1 MLRILIPAVY
11 LLSFPLAQS
20 CETGQ
25 VIYLGTCQNSCP
37 DGYTTTTDNIC
48 KQCSSNCVTCRG
60 SVTFCESCSLELYL
74 YEGYCQKSC
83 PAGTY
88 PSGSHCILC
97 NAPCVTCSGP
107 FSCLKC
113 QGDKVKFETLCL
125 DQCPSGYQSNNGVC
139 EVIPATPNCA
149 SGCTTDM
156 LYNGECDDAC
166 NFVSCNADNLDCSY
180 TGTCAAG
187 KFFNG
192 SKCVDCTAPCTQCV
206 SPSSCLACGYDSSGK
221 ALLLYNYTCYSTCPD
236 GTLQQGVICV
246 NCSTSCK
253 TCALDINT
261 CTSCPTGRVLH
272 NGACLSSC
280 PLDTTV
286 NLNGICVACDINC
299 SKCIGLPDFCSA
311 CASGRVLYNG
321 ICYSSCPSG
330 TTTTSSFPSTCRQC
344 DSSCLTCSVETYFC
358 TSCASGRYLYNKSCM
373 TACPAKITVTK
384 GTGCVACN
392 APCIECSEDENL
404 CTLCES
410 GKYLLNNVCVSQC
423 PIGYYS
429 SAGKCMGYCSDNCT
443 PELLSNSSCDAVCNT
458 VNCNFDNGMCLD
470 SSGCG
475 NGQYRSGVSCV
486 NCVSPCNTCISAS
499 YCTACQKDSNG
510 AQLLLYDGTCYTSCP
525 DGSYRE
531 GIICKKCSSK
541 CTSCEGSAD
550 YCYSCAT
557 NYKLW
562 GNSCVDTCPIGVS
575 ISTSTQ
581 CNPCSSSCSLCETT
595 TTRCIKC
602 TSPLLLHLNTCILT
616 CPSGYTETSSNPGV
630 CSACTNNCATCT
642 SFTNFCLSCNTGFF
656 LLNNQCLSSCP
667 PGYTNLSTQPGVCAK
682 CSSNCYECNGLID
695 RCSSCNTDYYLTS
708 SFTCQL
714 TKKCPSGSTVT
725 ATSNG
730 SCVECI
736 APCAGCLDK
745 VDSCTSCIAG
755 LGMVNGVCT
764 PCNSPCSTCLGSVS
778 ICMSCIE
785 GYYLA
790 GTRCLKCDSNCK
802 SCSGSAASCTE
813 CISGMFLKDKSC
825 FLCNSECLTCEGTA
839 NKCTSCSSNK
849 FLENS
854 GCVSCDP
861 NCKTCT
867 SSSTRCT
874 SCASGYYLDSN
885 NRCIQCSSTCK
896 ECRDSSTTCTEC
908 VTGKTLIANTCG
920 VCKSTC
926 KTCTINFDTC
936 ASCYDGLFLLDGVC
950 GICKSECLTCIGN
963 FDTCGTCRPGFSLK
977 DGGCMKCNDEC
988 SSCDT
993 TPGNCISCF
1002 APYTLFTNICGLCD
1016 ATCKTC
1022 AATPST
1028 CTSCPSTLA
1037 LIGTQCIPCDSNCK
1051 TCAGSITSCTSCAAG
1066 YYLDNAACKPCD
1078 SNCMTCE
1085 GSASNCT
1092 GCINGKT
1099 LIGNL
1104 CKAVCPEGY
1113 YLDVEKD
1120 LCTVCSANCKSCK
1133 GSADSCTGCRSGVL
1147 FQDKCVLNCP
1157 DGYYKTSSGCLSCGS
1172 LCKTCSSSYGC
1183 TSCIDGYKLVGINC
1197 EKICQEGYYLSSNT
1211 CIRCSSNCQ
1220 ACIRNSDN
1228 CTACYSGMVLNIRNR
1243 CEIPCEVGYTRT
1255 DDSGEECLKCLSVCK
1270 RCRGKIDYCV
1280 ECEEE
1285 GKYLYKGNCLDKCP
1299 SGVSVKVGNYCQDC
1313 DANCATCVGSPQTCT
1328 SCGSELYLF
1337 NSQCLKVCPQGY
1349 EPVDSR
1355 CKLCADPNNCPYTP
1369 PDPND
1374 TDTDSDSD
1382 PPTNSTDPVY
1392 IIEEDDEK
1400 DPILETGGGVPF
1412 PFSIVSIISLG
1423 LISAT
1428 KLAVSSV
1435 SIIPSGISI
1444 FSITST
1450 TAWLSLVTYI
1460 PSKDSDSRR
1469 LLEVDDEFLPS
1480 IATILLI
1487 VALILQALLNILFII
1502 FFRYKIWGRD
1512 QGYLSYK
1519 ESHTFSAY
1527 FIYIMSGLMNYNLT
1541 NLLWSNMCNLSVFR
1555 AKLDLRYSLMR
1566 YLIRVSYVYIPTV
1579 ILLVIVS
1586 IILIIAHYPTTD
1598 IALELG
1604 IDVLAITIIYA
1615 VLIAVYIKQM
1625 EKALIKVEMSVDL
1638 DIERLEDKNDN
1649 TIEHSFIMS
1658 NGKTP
1663 GYVMYIPSIKGYNK
1677 PKERKGTSKSVGGE
1691 SNRMYYRKRKNS
1703 FPLDNRVNVKVDIT
1717 SWMSSSDNEILP
1729 KEEIYETKGYLHEKD
1744 TQDTPEDLSPD
1755 TYKLPKAGMSIL
1767 NEDFI
1772 YNEEDNLLISE
1783 QNLEGKDIDIEQTT
1797 REVVQKVPK
1806 SRTSYLAYRPL
1817 NMNLGVE
1824 ITTEL
1829 VAYTE
1834 DAEDSEE
1841 EPVEE
1846 ILAKSR
1852 LELHLGTIENEL
1864 ELDWE
1869 KALVSS
1875 SNFEII
1881 TIPYKDTK
1889 QRLILKKSFN
1899 GCLILTEGNEL
1910 GQEKRLN
1917 YDECNLSMTIV
1928 NELDPH
1934 YAVFTTLDGTQL
1946 RVFRLFEGAKI
1957 IDIEDSSHP
1966 CAYLIGS
1973 TVVSEEDFNFSHAVP
1988 DLTNPEI
1995 VIAFHYES
2003 GYDVR
2008 IRKPLHESVIVD
2020 NQGNEIDLVN
2030 VFSID
2035 RDSIQIDPAD
2045 IHYLSAFNL
2054 HTHQII
2060 QIRRNFIGGKII
2072 AFDRNVRSRGA
2083 KTYGTE
2089 RTEPEPNSPHS
2100 SMILHKPHTAGSNHR
2115 TRYRDPNLNFRR
2127 LNSLADV
2134 ISGLELKPGSQITIE
2149 GSDSE
2154 LEASVHRVM
2163 PIYSP
2168 DGDSQSPKTLSINLS
2183 ALASPKL
2190 IHRRRSADNNEDMS
2204 RLFHKTGK
2212 YK

>member
-1 MLRILIPAVY
+1 VM
-11 LLSFPLAQS
+11 
-20 CETGQ
+20 
-25 VIYLGTCQNSCP
+25 
-37 DGYTTTTDNIC
+37 
-48 KQCSSNCVTCRG
+48 
-60 SVTFCESCSLELYL
+60 
-74 YEGYCQKSC
+74 
-83 PAGTY
+83 
-88 PSGSHCILC
+88 
-97 NAPCVTCSGP
+97 
-107 FSCLKC
+107 
-113 QGDKVKFETLCL
+113 
-125 DQCPSGYQSNNGVC
+125 
-139 EVIPATPNCA
+139 PATPDCA
-149 SGCTTDM
+149 PGCITDM
-156 LYNGECDDAC
+156 LYNGKCDNAC
-166 NFVSCNADNLDCSY
+166 NFVACNADNLDCSY
-180 TGTCAAG
+180 NGTCAAG
-187 KFFNG
+187 KFFDG

-221 ALLLYNYTCYSTCPD
+221 TLLLYNYACYSKCPD

-261 CTSCPTGRVLH
+261 CTSCATGRVLY
-272 NGACLSSC
+272 NGTCLSSC

-286 NLNGICVACDINC
+286 NLSGICVACDINC

-321 ICYSSCPSG
+321 KCYSSCPSG
-330 TTTTSSFPSTCRQC
+330 TTTTSSFPSTCKQC
-344 DSSCLTCSVETYFC
+344 DSSCLTCSGETYFC
-358 TSCASGRYLYNKSCM
+358 SSCGNGRYLYNKSCM
-373 TACPAKITVTK
+373 TACPAKITVNK
-384 GTGCVACN
+384 GTNCVACN
-392 APCIECSEDENL
+392 APCIECSGDENL

-410 GKYLLNNVCVSQC
+410 GKYLLSNVCVSDC

-429 SAGKCMGYCSDNCT
+429 SAGKCMGYCADKCT

-475 NGQYRSGVSCV
+475 NGQYRSGVTCI
-486 NCVSPCNTCISAS
+486 NCVSPCNTCISAN
-499 YCTACQKDSNG
+499 YCTACQKNSAG
-510 AQLLLYDGTCYTSCP
+510 AQLLLYDGVCYTICP
-525 DGSYRE
+525 AGSYRE
-531 GIICKKCSSK
+531 GIICQKCSSK

-562 GNSCVDTCPIGVS
+562 GNSCVDTCPIGIS
-575 ISTSTQ
+575 ISTSTK
-581 CNPCSSSCSLCETT
+581 CEPCSSSCSLCEATP
-595 TTRCIKC
+595 TRCIKC
-602 TSPLLLHLNTCILT
+602 SSPLLLHLNTCILT
-616 CPSGYTETSSNPGV
+616 CPSGFTQTSSNPGA
-630 CSACTNNCATCT
+630 CSACTNNCAACT
-642 SFTNFCLSCNTGFF
+642 TFTNFCLSCNTGFF

-695 RCSSCNTDYYLTS
+695 RCSSCNIDYYLTS

-714 TKKCPSGSTVT
+714 AKKCQTGSTVT

-730 SCVECI
+730 SCVECV

-755 LGMVNGVCT
+755 LGMVKGVCT
-764 PCNSPCSTCLGSVS
+764 PCTSPCATCLGSVT
-778 ICMSCIE
+778 ICVSCIE
-785 GYYLA
+785 GYYLS
-790 GTRCLKCDSNCK
+790 GTKCLKCDSNCK
-802 SCSGSAASCTE
+802 LCSGSAASCTE
-813 CISGMFLKDKSC
+813 CKSGMFLKDKSC
-825 FLCNSECLTCEGTA
+825 FLCNSECLTCEDTA
-839 NKCTSCSSNK
+839 TKCTSCSSNK

-867 SSSTRCT
+867 SSSNRCT
-874 SCASGYYLDSN
+874 SCESGFYLDSN
-885 NRCIQCSSTCK
+885 NRCSQCSITCK

-908 VTGKTLIANTCG
+908 VTGKTLISNTCG
-920 VCKSTC
+920 VCKPTC

-936 ASCYDGLFLLDGVC
+936 ASCFDGLFLLDGVC
-950 GICKSECLTCIGN
+950 GVCKSECLTCTGN

-977 DGGCMKCNDEC
+977 GGGCMKCNDEC
-988 SSCDT
+988 STCDT
-993 TPGNCISCF
+993 TPGNCKSCF
-1002 APYTLFTNICGLCD
+1002 APYTLFTNICGLCH

-1037 LIGTQCIPCDSNCK
+1037 LIGTQCLPCDSNCK
-1051 TCAGSITSCTSCAAG
+1051 TCAGSVTSCTSCADG
-1066 YYLDNAACKPCD
+1066 SYLDNATCKPCD
-1078 SNCMTCE
+1078 PNCMTCE
-1085 GSASNCT
+1085 GSASSCT

-1099 LIGNL
+1099 LIGSL

-1113 YLDVEKD
+1113 YLDIEKD
-1120 LCTVCSANCKSCK
+1120 LCDACSANCKSCK
-1133 GSADSCTGCRSGVL
+1133 GSADICTGCRSGVL

-1157 DGYYKTSSGCLSCGS
+1157 DGYYKTSSGCLNCGS
-1172 LCKTCSSSYGC
+1172 LCKTCTSSYGC
-1183 TSCIDGYKLVGINC
+1183 TQCIDGYKLAGINC
-1197 EKICQEGYYLSSNT
+1197 EKICKEGYYLSSNT
-1211 CIRCSSNCQ
+1211 CIECSSNCQ

-1228 CTACYSGMVLNIRNR
+1228 CTACSSGMVLNIRNK
-1243 CEIPCEVGYTRT
+1243 CEVPCEVGYTRT
-1255 DDSGEECLKCLSVCK
+1255 DNSGEECVKCLSVC
-1270 RCRGKIDYCV
+1270 RSCRGNIDYCI
-1280 ECEEE
+1280 ECNDE
-1285 GKYLYKGNCLDKCP
+1285 GKYLYKGNCLEKCP
-1299 SGVSVKVGNYCQDC
+1299 SGVSIRVGNYCQDC

-1349 EPVDSR
+1349 EPVESS
-1355 CKLCADPNNCPYTP
+1355 CKLCADPENCPYTP

-1374 TDTDSDSD
+1374 SDTDSDIDSD
-1382 PPTNSTDPVY
+1382 LPTNSTDPIY
-1392 IIEEDDEK
+1392 IIEEEDDE

-1428 KLAVSSV
+1428 KLAVASV

-1450 TAWLSLVTYI
+1450 TAWLSLVIYI

-1469 LLEVDDEFLPS
+1469 LSELDDETLPS

-1487 VALILQALLNILFII
+1487 VALILQVLFNISFTI

-1512 QGYLSYK
+1512 HGYLSYK

-1527 FIYIMSGLMNYNLT
+1527 FIYILSGLMNYNLT

-1555 AKLDLRYSLMR
+1555 AKLDLIYCLMR
-1566 YLIRVSYVYIPTV
+1566 YLVRVSYVYIPTV

-1586 IILIIAHYPTTD
+1586 NILIIVHYPPTD
-1598 IALELG
+1598 IALQLG
-1604 IDVLAITIIYA
+1604 VDVLAITIIYA

-1625 EKALIKVEMSVDL
+1625 EKALIRVELSVDL

-1649 TIEHSFIMS
+1649 TIEHSFNLS
-1658 NGKTP
+1658 NGKNS
-1663 GYVMYIPSIKGYNK
+1663 GYVMYIPTIKGYKK

-1691 SNRMYYRKRKNS
+1691 IHRVYYRKRKNS
-1703 FPLDNRVNVKVDIT
+1703 FPLDNGVNVKVDIT

-1729 KEEIYETKGYLHEKD
+1729 KEEISETKGYLHDKD
-1744 TQDTPEDLSPD
+1744 TQDTREGVSPD
-1755 TYKLPKAGMSIL
+1755 TYKLPKAGISIM

-1772 YNEEDNLLISE
+1772 FNEEDDPLISE
-1783 QNLEGKDIDIEQTT
+1783 QNLEGKDIDIDQNT

-1806 SRTSYLAYRPL
+1806 ARTSHLVYRPL
-1817 NMNLGVE
+1817 NMTLGVE

-1834 DAEDSEE
+1834 DAVHSEE

-1846 ILAKSR
+1846 IFAKSR
-1852 LELHLGTIENEL
+1852 LELHLGTIEIESD
-1864 ELDWE
+1864 LDWE
-1869 KALVSS
+1869 KALISS

-1934 YAVFTTLDGTQL
+1934 YAIFTTLDGTQL
-1946 RVFRLFEGAKI
+1946 RVYRSFEGAKI

-1966 CAYLIGS
+1966 YAYLIGS
-1973 TVVSEEDFNFSHAVP
+1973 TVISEEDFNFNNAVP
-1988 DLTNPEI
+1988 ELRNPEI

-2008 IRKPLHESVIVD
+2008 IRKPLHESMIVD
-2020 NQGNEIDLVN
+2020 NQGNEIDQVN
-2030 VFSID
+2030 LFSID
-2035 RDSIQIDPAD
+2035 RDSIEVDPED
-2045 IHYLSAFNL
+2045 IHYLTAFNL

-2060 QIRRNFIGGKII
+2060 RIRRSFIGGKII

-2089 RTEPEPNSPHS
+2089 RTEPEPISPQI
-2100 SMILHKPHTAGSNHR
+2100 SMIFQKPHTAGSNRR
-2115 TRYRDPNLNFRR
+2115 TRYRDPNLNLRR
-2127 LNSLADV
+2127 LSSLADV
-2134 ISGLELKPGSQITIE
+2134 ISGLELNPGSQITIE

-2154 LEASVHRVM
+2154 LEISVNRVM

-2168 DGDSQSPKTLSINLS
+2168 DGDFLSPKTSYMNPLS
-2183 ALASPKL
+2183 ALGSPKQIL
-2190 IHRRRSADNNEDMS
+2190 GRRSAENDEDMS

-2212 YK
+2212 YN